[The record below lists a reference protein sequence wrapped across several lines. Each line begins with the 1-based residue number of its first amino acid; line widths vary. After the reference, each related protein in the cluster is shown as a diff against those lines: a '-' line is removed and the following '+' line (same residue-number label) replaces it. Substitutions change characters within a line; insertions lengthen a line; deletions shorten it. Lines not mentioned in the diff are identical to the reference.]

1 MSRIVIGPFNR
12 VEGDLEV
19 TLDVDA
25 GTVRQ
30 AFVSA
35 PLYRGFEQI
44 LIGRPAEDALAI
56 APRIC
61 GICSVSQS
69 LAVAAVLR
77 AAGNARAA
85 PNGLLLTNIAHA
97 AENIADHLTHFYVFF
112 MPDFAREAYAGRPW
126 FEAVERRFKAT
137 RGTNLRETLPARA
150 GLLQTMGLIAGK
162 WPHSLAFRPGG
173 VTRAI
178 ELGEQMR
185 LLALLAAFRDFLEK
199 TLFAAP
205 LEAVIA
211 LETGDAL
218 ETFADGQGA
227 AGDFAAFLRV
237 ARGVKLDQLGRGPGL
252 LMSSGAY
259 LGPEGHTFPAGLFDS
274 AAGETQPLVFDA
286 IREDVSHVWMRD
298 SAAEPANAETIPD
311 MSREGAYS
319 FAKAPRLAGRPVEVG
334 ALARQA
340 VAGHPLFRDLLARAG
355 ASNVFSRVVARLLE
369 IAILT
374 QSAENWARDLQLA
387 EPFCAQDGPAR
398 DGPVTG
404 FVEAARGALGHWA
417 TFRDGHILRYQI
429 VAPTTWN
436 FSPRDANGASG
447 PLEFALHG
455 LEVGDEGAS
464 SVAVQHIVRS
474 FDPCMV
480 CTAH

>member
-19 TLDVDA
+19 TLDLDA
-25 GTVRQ
+25 GVVRE
-30 AFVSA
+30 ARVSA

-44 LIGRPAEDALAI
+44 LVGRPAEDALAI

-61 GICSVSQS
+61 GICSLSQS
-69 LAVAAVLR
+69 LAVVGALR
-77 AAGNARAA
+77 AAQDLQAA
-85 PNGLLLTNIAHA
+85 PNGLLMTNIAHA

-112 MPDFAREAYAGRPW
+112 MPDFARKAYARRPW
-126 FEAVERRFKAT
+126 FEAIERRFKAT

-162 WPHSLAFRPGG
+162 WPHSLAFHPGG

-178 ELGEQMR
+178 DLGEQMR
-185 LLALLAAFRDFLEK
+185 LLALLAAFRAFLEK

-205 LEAVIA
+205 LEAISELENSRA
-211 LETGDAL
+211 LEI
-218 ETFADGQGA
+218 FAEGRGA

-237 ARGVKLDQLGRGPGL
+237 ARETTLDQLGRGPGL

-259 LGPEGHTFPAGLFDS
+259 LGPNGHRFPRGLFDC
-274 AAGETQPLVFDA
+274 AAGATRPLPFDA
-286 IREDVSHVWMRD
+286 IQEDVSHAWMRD

-311 MSREGAYS
+311 MSRDEAYS
-319 FAKAPRLAGRPVEVG
+319 FAKAPRLAGRAVEVG

-340 VAGHPLFRDLLARAG
+340 VAGHPLIRDLLAQAG
-355 ASNVFSRVVARLLE
+355 APNVFARVVARLLE

-374 QSAENWARDLQLA
+374 QTTENWARDLRLGD
-387 EPFCAQDGPAR
+387 PFCAKDGLLR
-398 DGPVTG
+398 DGPVIG

-417 TFRDGHILRYQI
+417 TFGDGRILRYQI

-436 FSPRDANGASG
+436 FSPRDASGAPG
-447 PLEFALHG
+447 PLEFALQG
-455 LEVGDEGAS
+455 LEVGDEAAS